1 MKGNYITMKNRI
13 KLFSILLLISAI
25 LGIHNYTTAAVK
37 DLDPVQTINRLN
49 NQNKPSVST
58 PAKTSQT
65 SVKASGQTAS
75 ATTSKNTAKNYVS
88 VSPLQIVQQPKFYLG
103 KNVKFRAKF
112 DKFSTIGLD
121 YKPAFRSSE
130 KFISLLIQRPDVAGN
145 DIPLSELKIFVDRE
159 NAEKNIDLNSGDEI
173 ELSGYVFSIALG
185 DPWMSV
191 DDFKVLKTT
200 PAKIIK

>member
-1 MKGNYITMKNRI
+1 MKGNYTIMKNRI
-13 KLFSILLLISAI
+13 KLFSILLLVS
-25 LGIHNYTTAAVK
+25 LVFGIHSYTNAEVK

-49 NQNKPSVST
+49 GVKTQQSA
-58 PAKTSQT
+58 PAKTTTTVAKPVTQT
-65 SVKASGQTAS
+65 KS
-75 ATTSKNTAKNYVS
+75 AAKTPAKNYVT

-103 KNVKFRAKF
+103 KNVKFKAKF

-130 KFISLLIQRPDVAGN
+130 KFISLLIQRPDVTGH

-173 ELSGYVFSIALG
+173 ELSGNIFSIALG
-185 DPWMSV
+185 DPWMTV
-191 DDFKVLKTT
+191 EDFKVLKTT
-200 PAKIIK
+200 PTKVIK

>member
-1 MKGNYITMKNRI
+1 MRNRI
-13 KLFSILLLISAI
+13 KLFSILLLVSAV

-49 NQNKPSVST
+49 NIKNQST
-58 PAKTSQT
+58 TPAPAKTP
-65 SVKASGQTAS
+65 QTAAKTPTKTVA
-75 ATTSKNTAKNYVS
+75 ATAPKNTSKNYVS

-103 KNVKFRAKF
+103 KNVKFKAKF

-130 KFISLLIQRPDVAGN
+130 KFISLLIQRPDVTGN

-159 NAEKNIDLNSGDEI
+159 NAEKNIDLNAGDEI

-200 PAKIIK
+200 PAKVIK